1 MLISAIETS
10 DFWLERFS
18 WVEPKEGLDSRPWGQ
33 LWSRDIRAGGTP
45 SSLGHPWSLERKR
58 MSKVNARYFE
68 AMGHLSILPWQM
80 APVSAGFQ
88 DILTILWGTCN
99 IYFF

>member
-18 WVEPKEGLDSRPWGQ
+18 WVQRVPKEGLDSRPWGQ

-45 SSLGHPWSLERKR
+45 SSL
-58 MSKVNARYFE
+58 